1 MTKTISNN
9 LDELLDG
16 NKKIYWVSCSFNDE
30 SQIFCIIE
38 EVNKLDLKLTSPGFI
53 TLNKLIIQKDMNP
66 HKDKGGLSYLL
77 SDYQWFDKF
86 DKSELGRKSVETYK
100 VVQFKLRASD
110 IKYLSE

>member
-1 MTKTISNN
+1 
-9 LDELLDG
+9 
-16 NKKIYWVSCSFNDE
+16 
-30 SQIFCIIE
+30 
-38 EVNKLDLKLTSPGFI
+38 
-53 TLNKLIIQKDMNP
+53 MNP